1 MRTLPVAVSAGGWTV
16 LGGGI
21 AALVA
26 GLALGWAELV
36 VIGVACLVTA
46 LVCALL
52 LLGRRAGRMEIS
64 VAERHVVAGARAT
77 VSVSV
82 QNSTPR
88 RLRATEAELPVGDRI
103 ESLDLPGVR
112 PGGQVSATVVVQTPR
127 RGVLRLGPVR
137 VVRRDPL
144 GLARR
149 EVSRSDARDLYVHP
163 RTVDLAV
170 ASTGLLRDLE
180 GLSSRDLTDSDM
192 AFHTLREY
200 VPGDDRRHIH
210 WRSTAKTGSFMV
222 RQFEQTRRSHLV
234 VALSTRPGDYA
245 GDEEFEL
252 AVSIAASIGVRAV
265 RDATTV
271 SVLASG
277 GSERTTSLSV
287 RTPRDLLDDLSV
299 VHPVPGTPGPARL
312 ARSIAESGSGAS
324 VVLLVCG
331 SAVATRELR
340 SAAAALPPEVEV
352 IGLVADPEAS
362 ASIVPFDGIR
372 VARIGYLDDLVRA
385 LVRMAAT

>member
-1 MRTLPVAVSAGGWTV
+1 MRRLPVAVSAGGWAV
-16 LGGGI
+16 LVGGLAG
-21 AALVA
+21 LVA
-26 GLALGWAELV
+26 GLLLGWTELV
-36 VIGVACLVTA
+36 VIGTACLVLA

-64 VAERHVVAGARAT
+64 VAERHVVAGAHAT
-77 VSVSV
+77 VSVTVHNTTS
-82 QNSTPR
+82 R
-88 RLRATEAELPVGDRI
+88 RLRATEAELPVGERI
-103 ESLDLPGVR
+103 ESLALPGV
-112 PGGQVSATVVVQTPR
+112 PAGGDAAASVVVQTLR

-163 RTVDLAV
+163 QTVDLAV

-180 GLSSRDLTDSDM
+180 GLASHDLTDSDM

-245 GDEEFEL
+245 SEEEFEL

-271 SVLASG
+271 SVLAST
-277 GSERTTSLSV
+277 GSARTVSLTV

-299 VHPVPGTPGPARL
+299 VHPVSGAPGPARIT
-312 ARSIAESGSGAS
+312 RGIAESGSGAS

-331 SAVATRELR
+331 STVTTRDLR

-352 IGLVADPEAS
+352 VGLVADPEAN

-385 LVRMAAT
+385 LARMAAT